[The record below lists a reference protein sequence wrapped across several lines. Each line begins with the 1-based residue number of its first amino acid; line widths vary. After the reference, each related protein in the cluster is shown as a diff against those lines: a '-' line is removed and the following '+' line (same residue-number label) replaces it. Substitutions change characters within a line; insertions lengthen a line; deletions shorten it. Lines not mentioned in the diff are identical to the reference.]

1 MAGYDI
7 QTPTA
12 GDTDWTSFEDQVARA
27 RNGIMQLSLNPITTG
42 TTAPRI
48 AEGSIVGISGSLYYF
63 PSTET
68 VTGTVTTTNT
78 NYIMLTTSSS
88 QITASF
94 TSEVPIWTASKN
106 GWYDATGGKRM
117 VGRVSKDDS
126 SNYSDVGLLPRGES
140 MWDKNGLEVTAMQ
153 METQVF
159 GTAGSIAT
167 KASTAIVVSGFS
179 WTPSAV
185 IVAQVAVG
193 NDSSFLPKTLAYP
206 GNIEVTGNPSGMR
219 YANFTFGSGTVTVT
233 LENDAIGT
241 AYYEDLI
248 VTAMR
253 S

>member
-12 GDTDWTSFEDQVARA
+12 GATDWTSFEDQVARA

-48 AEGSIVGISGSLYYF
+48 AEGSIVGVSGSLYYF

-68 VTGTVTTTNT
+68 VIGTVTTTNT

-94 TSEVPIWTASKN
+94 TSEVPTWTASKN

-126 SNYSDVGLLPRGES
+126 SNYSDIGLLPRGAS
-140 MWDKNGLEVTAMQ
+140 IWDKNGLEVTAMQ
-153 METQVF
+153 METMVF

-167 KASTAIVVSGFS
+167 KASTAILVSGFS
-179 WTPSAV
+179 FTPTA
-185 IVAQVAVG
+185 ITVAQVAVG
-193 NDSSFLPKTLAYP
+193 AAATELNKTLSYP
-206 GNIEVTGNPSGMR
+206 GGYEAAVVPQSLR
-219 YANFTFGSGTVTVT
+219 FANFTFSVGVVTAT
-233 LENDAIGT
+233 IENDSINT
-241 AYYEDLI
+241 TYYEDLI
-248 VTAMR
+248 ITAVR